1 MIELCSTISIHLSKV
16 IKMEDRT
23 KLLIASFLTLVAAG
37 VGFATRGAAGPAWA
51 EMGIT
56 QAQFGGIMG
65 AGFVGFGVVILVGGF
80 IVEFLGYKPVLLLS
94 VVLHIISAAL
104 LLITPTLYDGWVSS
118 VPTEATD
125 KAIKI
130 LTISV
135 FIFSICNGLYEG
147 VINPL
152 VGQLYPENQTHY
164 LNVLHAG
171 WPGGMVVGG
180 LLAAC
185 FQNETAW
192 ISEIPWQIA
201 LSSYSLVLIGI
212 LAMTLKEEFPKTVTS
227 KSNESPAVLF
237 SCFLS
242 IPFIV
247 LVVIHGLI
255 GYMELGVDS
264 WQTRLMEGLVEN
276 SVTVLI
282 YTSILM
288 FVLRFCAGPLV
299 HKLNPIGLLLAS
311 SVIAV
316 AGLFWLSID
325 TTSVLVI
332 FAAATLY
339 SLGKAFLWPTM
350 LAVAGERYPQSGAV
364 AMSALGAAGMLTV
377 GLGATTMIGAQQSNE
392 MSIHLRGTAPA
403 VASDYIAGENSFLGY
418 KFSEVN
424 PGKQQQALE
433 NEDHPDHTAILTSYN
448 HGSRQALRL
457 TAIVPALMGAGFLA
471 LLLYYRSQ
479 GGYKVITLD
488 NGDESDSGA
497 TADEA
502 TACES
507 AEEETSAQGEQGEQD
522 EQDEQAA
529 DAEGD
534 GESEA

>member
-1 MIELCSTISIHLSKV
+1 
-16 IKMEDRT
+16 MENRT

-51 EMGIT
+51 EMGIS

-65 AGFVGFGVVILVGGF
+65 AGFLGFGIVILIGGF
-80 IVEFLGYKPVLLLS
+80 IVEMMGYKPVLLIS
-94 VVLHIISAAL
+94 VGLHIVSAIMLFIA
-104 LLITPTLYDGWVSS
+104 PSMYEGWAAEL
-118 VPTEATD
+118 PPEEATN
-125 KAIKI
+125 KVISL
-130 LTISV
+130 LTASV

-192 ISEIPWQIA
+192 LGEIEWHIA
-201 LSSYSLVLIGI
+201 LSSYSLVLIFI
-212 LAMTLKEEFPKTVTS
+212 LLMTLKEEFPETVSS
-227 KSNESPAVLF
+227 KSNQSKAVLF
-237 SCFLS
+237 SCFAS
-242 IPFIV
+242 IPFLI
-247 LVVIHGLI
+247 LVVLHGLI

-264 WQTRLMEGLVEN
+264 WQTRLMEGLVKN

-311 SVIAV
+311 SIIAV
-316 AGLFWLSID
+316 AGLFWLSLD
-325 TTSVLVI
+325 TTSVFVI

-350 LAVAGERYPQSGAV
+350 LAVAGERYPESGAV
-364 AMSALGAAGMLTV
+364 AMSTLGAAGMLTV

-392 MSIHLRGTAPA
+392 MSIHLQSSAPA
-403 VASDYIAGENSFLGY
+403 VATDYINAEEKSFLGY
-418 KFSEVN
+418 TYTEID
-424 PGKQQQALE
+424 PAKQQEVLE
-433 NEDHPDHTAILTSYN
+433 DESHEDHSTILTSYN

-457 TAIVPALMGAGFLA
+457 TAIVPGLMGVGFLA

-479 GGYKVITLD
+479 GGYKVITL
-488 NGDESDSGA
+488 GDDSSDS
-497 TADEA
+497 
-502 TACES
+502 S
-507 AEEETSAQGEQGEQD
+507 AEETASYPG
-522 EQDEQAA
+522 A
-529 DAEGD
+529 DASAEEAED
-534 GESEA
+534 ATEVAEEEAPSDESNPEAEEAGEE

>member
-1 MIELCSTISIHLSKV
+1 
-16 IKMEDRT
+16 MENRT

-37 VGFATRGAAGPAWA
+37 VGFATRGAAAPAWA

-65 AGFVGFGVVILVGGF
+65 AGFVGFGVVILIGGF
-80 IVEFLGYKPVLLLS
+80 IVELLGYKPVLLIS
-94 VVLHIISAAL
+94 VVLHIVSAVMLFIA
-104 LLITPTLYDGWVSS
+104 PGMYDSWSETL
-118 VPTEATD
+118 PAAEATD
-125 KAIKI
+125 KVIGL

-171 WPGGMVVGG
+171 WPGGMALGG

-185 FQNETAW
+185 FQNDSAW
-192 ISEIPWQIA
+192 IAEIDWHIA
-201 LSSYSLVLIGI
+201 LSSYSLVLIAI
-212 LAMTLKEEFPKTVTS
+212 LAMTLKEEFPETVSS
-227 KSNESPAVLF
+227 KSNQSTAVLF
-237 SCFLS
+237 SCFAS

-282 YTSILM
+282 YTSVLM

-316 AGLFWLSID
+316 AGLFWLSLD

-364 AMSALGAAGMLTV
+364 AMSTLGAAGMLTV

-392 MSIHLRGTAPA
+392 MSKHLNETAPA
-403 VASDYIAGENSFLGY
+403 VATEYVNSDEKSFLGY
-418 KFSEVN
+418 IYTEID
-424 PGKQQQALE
+424 PGKQQAAIDDE
-433 NEDHPDHTAILTSYN
+433 NHADHKTILTSYN

-457 TAIVPALMGAGFLA
+457 TAIVPALMGVGFLA
-471 LLLYYRSQ
+471 LLLYYKSQ

-488 NGDESDSGA
+488 KGSDESDNYPSEDSGSEEPA
-497 TADEA
+497 SEEPAADEGGDADEA
-502 TACES
+502 VEDEA
-507 AEEETSAQGEQGEQD
+507 AGEE
-522 EQDEQAA
+522 
-529 DAEGD
+529 
-534 GESEA
+534 

>member
-1 MIELCSTISIHLSKV
+1 MDNRK
-16 IKMEDRT
+16 

-37 VGFATRGAAGPAWA
+37 VGFATRGAAGSAWA
-51 EMGIT
+51 EMGISQT
-56 QAQFGGIMG
+56 AFGGIMG

-80 IVEFLGYKPVLLLS
+80 IVELLGYKPVMLLS
-94 VVLHIISAAL
+94 VVLHIVSAIMLFLAPSLYEGWLADLGQEDATNKVISL
-104 LLITPTLYDGWVSS
+104 LT
-118 VPTEATD
+118 A
-125 KAIKI
+125 
-130 LTISV
+130 SV
-135 FIFSICNGLYEG
+135 FIFSICNGLYEA

-164 LNVLHAG
+164 LNILHAG
-171 WPGGMVVGG
+171 WPGGMALGG

-185 FQNETAW
+185 FQNKDAW
-192 ISEIPWQIA
+192 IAEVPWEIA
-201 LSSYSLVLIGI
+201 LSSYSLVLIVI
-212 LAMTLKEEFPKTVTS
+212 LLMSLKENFPETVTS
-227 KSNESPAVLF
+227 KSNMSVAVLF
-237 SCFLS
+237 SCFAS
-242 IPFIV
+242 IPFLV
-247 LVVIHGLI
+247 LIVIHGMI

-288 FVLRFCAGPLV
+288 FILRFFAGPIA

-316 AGLFWLSID
+316 LGLFWLSMD

-392 MSIHLRGTAPA
+392 MTKHLQDTAPE
-403 VASDYIAGENSFLGY
+403 VATEYVLDKTSSFLGY
-418 KFSEVN
+418 SYSEIDPV
-424 PGKQQQALE
+424 KQQDALD
-433 NEDHPDHTAILTSYN
+433 NEDNVNHTAILNSYN

-457 TAIVPALMGAGFLA
+457 TAIVPVLMGVGFLA
-471 LLLYYRSQ
+471 LLLYYKSQ
-479 GGYKVITLD
+479 GGYKVITLSG
-488 NGDESDSGA
+488 GDEDSDDYPTEQSSTEA
-497 TADEA
+497 AAQDE
-502 TACES
+502 S
-507 AEEETSAQGEQGEQD
+507 PAEDAVTEDAPPVEETTAEQETST
-522 EQDEQAA
+522 EEPS
-529 DAEGD
+529 EGD
-534 GESEA
+534 GEE

>member
-1 MIELCSTISIHLSKV
+1 
-16 IKMEDRT
+16 MENRQ

-65 AGFVGFGVVILVGGF
+65 AGFLGFGFVILIGGF
-80 IVEFLGYKPVLLLS
+80 IVELLGYKPVLLIS
-94 VVLHIISAAL
+94 VVLHIISAIMLYLA
-104 LLITPTLYDGWVSS
+104 PGLYDGWVEDTS
-118 VPTEATD
+118 VSGEEATS
-125 KAIKI
+125 KVISL
-130 LTISV
+130 LTASV

-164 LNVLHAG
+164 LNILHAG
-171 WPGGMVVGG
+171 WPGGMVIGG

-185 FQNETAW
+185 FQNDTAW
-192 ISEIPWQIA
+192 ISEIPWEIA
-201 LSSYSLVLIGI
+201 LSSYSLVLILI
-212 LAMTLKEEFPKTVTS
+212 LVMTLQEEFPPTVSS
-227 KSNESPAVLF
+227 KSNASKAVLF
-237 SCFLS
+237 SCFVS
-242 IPFIV
+242 VPFLV

-288 FVLRFCAGPLV
+288 FVLRFCAGPIV

-311 SVIAV
+311 SVIAI

-325 TTSVLVI
+325 TTSVFII

-350 LAVAGERYPQSGAV
+350 LAVAGERYPESGAV
-364 AMSALGAAGMLTV
+364 AMSTLGAAGMLTV
-377 GLGATTMIGAQQSNE
+377 GFGATTMIGAQQSEEMYKHLNE
-392 MSIHLRGTAPA
+392 TAPA
-403 VASDYIAGENSFLGY
+403 VASEYVTGEDSFLGY
-418 KFSEVN
+418 TFNEID
-424 PGKQQQALE
+424 PAKQQAALE
-433 NEDHPDHTAILTSYN
+433 DDAHEDHATIRTSYN

-457 TAIVPALMGAGFLA
+457 TAIVPALMGIGFLG

-479 GGYKVITLD
+479 GGYKVITL
-488 NGDESDSGA
+488 GGS
-497 TADEA
+497 
-502 TACES
+502 
-507 AEEETSAQGEQGEQD
+507 EEEEASTEE
-522 EQDEQAA
+522 AA
-529 DAEGD
+529 PAAEAPA
-534 GESEA
+534 ESEASSNEGDAEAGDGGEE

>member
-1 MIELCSTISIHLSKV
+1 
-16 IKMEDRT
+16 MENRT

-37 VGFATRGAAGPAWA
+37 VGFATRGAAAPAWA

-65 AGFVGFGVVILVGGF
+65 AGFVGFGVVILIGGF
-80 IVEFLGYKPVLLLS
+80 IVELLGYKPVLLIS
-94 VVLHIISAAL
+94 VVLHIVSAVMLFIA
-104 LLITPTLYDGWVSS
+104 PGMYDSWQAEL
-118 VPTEATD
+118 TAEEATE
-125 KAIKI
+125 KVINL

-171 WPGGMVVGG
+171 WPGGMALGG

-192 ISEIPWQIA
+192 ISEVDWHIA
-201 LSSYSLVLIGI
+201 LSSYSLVLIAI
-212 LAMTLKEEFPKTVTS
+212 LAMTLKEEFPKTVSS
-227 KSNESPAVLF
+227 KSNQSPAVLF

-264 WQTRLMEGLVEN
+264 WQTRLMEGLVKN

-299 HKLNPIGLLLAS
+299 HKLNPIGLLLVS

-316 AGLFWLSID
+316 AGLFWLSLD
-325 TTSVLVI
+325 TTSVFVI

-364 AMSALGAAGMLTV
+364 AMSTLGAAGMLTV
-377 GLGATTMIGAQQSNE
+377 GLGATTMIGAQQGNE
-392 MSIHLRGTAPA
+392 MSKHLKENAPA
-403 VASDYIAGENSFLGY
+403 VAAEYVNEDEPKSFLGY
-418 KFSEVN
+418 SYTEID
-424 PGKQQQALE
+424 PGKQQEALE
-433 NEDHPDHTAILTSYN
+433 DKTHPDHAQIKESYN

-457 TAIVPALMGAGFLA
+457 TAMVPALMGIGFLA
-471 LLLYYRSQ
+471 LLLYYKSQ

-488 NGDESDSGA
+488 GGSDDSDNYPTEDTGSDEPAAVEASADEGGD
-497 TADEA
+497 ADEA
-502 TACES
+502 VEDEA
-507 AEEETSAQGEQGEQD
+507 AGEE
-522 EQDEQAA
+522 
-529 DAEGD
+529 
-534 GESEA
+534 